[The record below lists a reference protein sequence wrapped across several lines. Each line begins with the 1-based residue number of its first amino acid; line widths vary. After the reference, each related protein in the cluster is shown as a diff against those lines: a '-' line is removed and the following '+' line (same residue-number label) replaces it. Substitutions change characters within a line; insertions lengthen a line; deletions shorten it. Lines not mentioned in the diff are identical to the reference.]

1 MSIVANLNTKVVIQG
16 GVAGLNA
23 ARRMAEFSYLI
34 QQPLNVEAF
43 VYPPDAGKTY
53 DLPFGSTIVPVPVYR
68 SVKEAA
74 AKHPVNTS
82 LIYVGANPGLLAL
95 RFSSLASLS
104 GSERTG

>member
-74 AKHPVNTS
+74 AKHPVNMLGRTAHMPQRWKRS
-82 LIYVGANPGLLAL
+82 KLPAL
-95 RFSSLASLS
+95 NSCQ
-104 GSERTG
+104 